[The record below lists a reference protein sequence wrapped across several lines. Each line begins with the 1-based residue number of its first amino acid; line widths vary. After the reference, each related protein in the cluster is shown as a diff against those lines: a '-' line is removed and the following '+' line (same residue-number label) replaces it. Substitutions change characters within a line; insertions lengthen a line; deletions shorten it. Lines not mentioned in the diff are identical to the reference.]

1 MHSVVDFQYARSTVM
16 RCHLQSS
23 VHVMSQLG
31 IEQIAN
37 WPRLAA
43 QTLSKPVSSVDEL
56 PEWNF
61 DGSSTGQAGGDN
73 SDVYLRPVA
82 IFPDPFRVGDNIL
95 VLCETWDSDGTPN
108 KFNFRHE
115 ASRLMEAHAKED
127 WWFGLEQEY
136 TLLGTDGW
144 PYGWPKGGFPGAQG
158 PYYCGV
164 GTGKVYCRD
173 VVEAH
178 YRACLYA
185 GINISGI
192 NAEVMP
198 SQWEYQ
204 IGPVPGIDSEFSP
217 PFTARS

>member
-1 MHSVVDFQYARSTVM
+1 MT
-16 RCHLQSS
+16 
-23 VHVMSQLG
+23 
-31 IEQIAN
+31 
-37 WPRLAA
+37 
-43 QTLSKPVSSVDEL
+43 SVDEL

-61 DGSSTGQAGGDN
+61 DGSSTGQAPGGN

-82 IFPDPFRVGDNIL
+82 IFPDPFRQGDNIL
-95 VLCETWDSDGTPN
+95 VLCETWDSDGSPN

-115 ASRLMEAHAKED
+115 AARLFETHAKEEF
-127 WWFGLEQEY
+127 WFGLEQEY

-144 PYGWPKGGFPGAQG
+144 PYGWPSGGFPGAQG

-173 VVEAH
+173 IVEAH

-185 GINISGI
+185 KIAISGI

-204 IGPVPGIDSEFSP
+204 VGPVPGIDSKIFP
-217 PFTARS
+217 PCYNYSREADHVYSG